1 MEPFHFFDFRDQSQ
15 QRWDDILETQKD
27 EAQALAH
34 ELVAAA
40 VRDENG
46 CLVTNTT
53 TVRKVRFGGA
63 QFPAYRFIYCALT
76 ETAASS
82 DQVIR
87 HRCHNR
93 RCVNPDHLTIGTKA
107 DNKHDD
113 WEFWANGVDRDYL
126 GAVAMHPYG

>member
-1 MEPFHFFDFRDQSQ
+1 MPQLQFFDFRDDSQ
-15 QRWDDILETQKD
+15 QFWDEIFATQKD
-27 EAQALAH
+27 AAQSLAH
-34 ELVAAA
+34 KLVSEA

-46 CLVTNTT
+46 CLVTETT
-53 TVRKVRFGGA
+53 AIRKVRFAGS
-63 QFPAYRFIYCALT
+63 QFAAYRFIYCALT

-93 RCVNPDHLTIGTKA
+93 RCINPEHLTIGTKA

-113 WEFWANGVDRDYL
+113 WEYWANGIDRDYL
-126 GAVAMHPYG
+126 GTVAMHP